1 MTVVMEAFD
10 GCFLD
15 CPVHPLDLTV
25 RPGMIGFRQTMF
37 DPVSFADHVEAHGA
51 RPGRI
56 AVTGLISELDA
67 VIGQNGMDPIRND
80 AQEIFEEFPGDFPI
94 GFLNQLCDSEFAGP
108 IDGDEDIQ
116 LAFSSLD
123 LGNIDVKKADGSA
136 FETLSFGLVSRD
148 IRKPGYPVALK
159 AAMQSRACQMRD
171 AGLQGIKTVIQRQQR
186 MPAKGY
192 DHRFVRLGQDR
203 GSRLFGTCLLILN
216 RLTLP
221 PFCNCFRVD
230 PELLAQRRERSLR
243 SL

>member
-67 VIGQNGMDPIRND
+67 VICQNGMDPVRND
-80 AQEIFEEFPGDFPI
+80 AQEIFEEFPGGLPI
-94 GFLNQLCDSEFAGP
+94 GFLNQLCDSELAGP
-108 IDGDEDIQ
+108 IDGDEEIQ

-123 LGNIDVKKADGSA
+123 LGNIDMKKADGIA
-136 FETLSFGLVSRD
+136 FETLSFGLVSLHV
-148 IRKPGYPVALK
+148 RKP
-159 AAMQSRACQMRD
+159 
-171 AGLQGIKTVIQRQQR
+171 
-186 MPAKGY
+186 
-192 DHRFVRLGQDR
+192 
-203 GSRLFGTCLLILN
+203 
-216 RLTLP
+216 
-221 PFCNCFRVD
+221 
-230 PELLAQRRERSLR
+230 
-243 SL
+243 